1 MAISENIKREH
12 VLKAILHIDE
22 FGIPE
27 RKMGRIYFL
36 MIGTRKYPVNETI
49 CIANF
54 FSDGELIIHN
64 PSDFNSIQA
73 VAYLRN
79 LDFIVDEVDKN
90 LKS

>member
-1 MAISENIKREH
+1 MAISQNIKRQH
-12 VLKAILHIDE
+12 ILKAIIHIDE
-22 FGIPE
+22 FGISE

-36 MIGTRKYPVNETI
+36 MIGTKRYPVNETI

-54 FSDGELIIHN
+54 FSDGELLKHN

-79 LDFIVDEVDKN
+79 LDFNVDEYDKST
-90 LKS
+90 K